1 MERSGPRELK
11 SPRAM
16 EPERPLA
23 GSTEPVTG
31 SYPELLDSI

>member
-11 SPRAM
+11 FPHVK
-16 EPERPLA
+16 EPERTLA

-31 SYPELLDSI
+31 PYPELLDSI